1 LFSHINSIEH
11 IGKTAIYELSEKVIH
26 GANLLRFRA
35 NPQIILPKYALY
47 IFKSKTFINFVK
59 KFTNQAVNQAS
70 INTNSLKSIQI
81 PVPLIETQKEIVDE
95 LDSYQKIIDG
105 CRQVIEN
112 YKPSIDI
119 EENWN
124 TVEIG
129 EVLVLAYGKGLT
141 EDKRIDGDFNVYGS
155 NGIVGTHNKYF
166 VEGPF
171 IIVGRKGSAGELHF
185 SKDNG
190 NPIDTTFYI
199 SKKQLKKD
207 IDLELLFY
215 LLKSIDLTSFDDQ
228 SAVPGINRNNVYK
241 LKISLPPKDSQHKIL
256 KIIKDEIEII
266 DKNKYLIKIFKK
278 KLNEKINKIWTH

>member
-1 LFSHINSIEH
+1 MEIDSYVSSHLAVIKGNN
-11 IGKTAIYELSEKVIH
+11 EKVLDKYLFY
-26 GANLLRFRA
+26 LLKKIDTKDLVA
-35 NPQIILPKYALY
+35 NPSYPSLNLDEIEKIEIPIPDLITQREII
-47 IFKSKTFINFVK
+47 F
-59 KFTNQAVNQAS
+59 
-70 INTNSLKSIQI
+70 
-81 PVPLIETQKEIVDE
+81 E
-95 LDSYQKIIDG
+95 LDSYQKIIEG
-105 CRQVIEN
+105 CEQVVKN
-112 YKPSIDI
+112 YKPIINI

-155 NGIVGTHNKYF
+155 NGIVGTHNKYS

-215 LLKSIDLTSFDDQ
+215 LLKNIDLTSFDDQ

-278 KLNEKINKIWTH
+278 KLNEKIDKIWSH